1 MLLEVLE
8 SVISLETYPFVKR
21 HYTEVAHVGSLTPL
35 LVYCAHTA
43 YFFFECSLFTILT
56 RV

>member
-8 SVISLETYPFVKR
+8 NVISLETFPFVKR
-21 HYTEVAHVGSLTPL
+21 HYIKVAHVGSLTH

-43 YFFFECSLFTILT
+43 LRTGILLL
-56 RV
+56 